1 MAVGKYAPDSNLT
14 SVIKLGQDMSY
25 MKKIIIFAILFL
37 LIVAAIY
44 VAKGGLFLNNVADF
58 ACGKL
63 KPGAHLNFAI
73 ALINNELGLNRHTF
87 YDAGD
92 FRIQLEN
99 GVLVNKKSD
108 KYNMFCYGFFKD
120 TFNPCNSA
128 YGKIYLTYIKEKGS
142 NFYRITEINYIYS
155 PRPLFGYRIRIQTT
169 NPGNRKKY
177 FFERK
182 IHRCRL
188 LHM

>member
-1 MAVGKYAPDSNLT
+1 
-14 SVIKLGQDMSY
+14 
-25 MKKIIIFAILFL
+25 MKKTIIFAILLFL
-37 LIVAAIY
+37 FFAVIY
-44 VAKGGLFLNNVADF
+44 IAEGNLFLNNVAGI

-63 KPGAHLNFAI
+63 KTGADLNFAI
-73 ALINNELGLNRHTF
+73 ALINKELALKRDTF

-92 FRIQLEN
+92 FRVQLDN
-99 GVLVNKKSD
+99 GVLLNNKSD
-108 KYNMFCYGFFKD
+108 NYKMFCYSFFKD
-120 TFNPCNSA
+120 THNPCNSA
-128 YGKIYLTYIKEKGS
+128 YGKIYLTYIKEKGIT
-142 NFYRITEINYIYS
+142 FYKITEINYIYS

>member
-1 MAVGKYAPDSNLT
+1 
-14 SVIKLGQDMSY
+14 MSY
-25 MKKIIIFAILFL
+25 ITKIIIFAILFL
-37 LIVAAIY
+37 LFVAVIY
-44 VAKGGLFLNNVADF
+44 MAKGGLFLNNVAGF

-63 KPGAHLNFAI
+63 KQGADLNFAI
-73 ALINNELGLNRHTF
+73 ALINKELGLKRNTF

-99 GVLVNKKSD
+99 GVLLNNEND
-108 KYNMFCYGFFKD
+108 KYKMLCYSFFKD
-120 TFNPCNSA
+120 TSNPCNSA
-128 YGKIYLTYIKEKGS
+128 YGKIYLTYIKEKGI
-142 NFYRITEINYIYS
+142 NFYKITEINYIYS
-155 PRPLFGYRIRIQTT
+155 PRPLFGYRVRIQTT

-182 IHRCRL
+182 IHRCQL